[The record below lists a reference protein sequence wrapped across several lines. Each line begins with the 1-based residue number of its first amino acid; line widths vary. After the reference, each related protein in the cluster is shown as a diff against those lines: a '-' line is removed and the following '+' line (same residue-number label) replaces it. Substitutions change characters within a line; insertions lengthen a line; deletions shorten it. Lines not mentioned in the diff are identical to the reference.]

1 MKKMFCIDI
10 DGTLLKS
17 NGTISDNTVSI
28 IKKLKGQGHEI
39 VLCSARSRNAAI
51 GICKLIDT
59 SKYVI
64 SSNGAEI
71 YDYHSSNII
80 KTNAIDKA
88 TCIDLWNICNSSGF
102 KISYAVNDIEYVNT
116 PFWEGQ
122 ITIDDINC
130 IDLEL
135 VKSIMIVF
143 DNYDDGIRL
152 FERIKSSD
160 IVKSCCNKI
169 EKDDC
174 GYWFNVLDKNTSKG
188 LAVEELSNLLSISKN
203 NIVSFGND
211 YNDISM
217 FKISAEGC
225 AVSNSDLSLKQIATK
240 IILSNDEDGVAN
252 YILDNYLN
260 M

>member
-17 NGTISDNTVSI
+17 NGTISYNTVSI
-28 IKKLKGQGHEI
+28 IKKLKEQGHEI

-51 GICKLIDT
+51 SICKLIDT

-71 YDYHSSNII
+71 YDYYNNDVI
-80 KTNAIDKA
+80 KINTIDKDI
-88 TCIDLWNICNSSGF
+88 CVDLWNICNKSGF
-102 KISYAVNDIEYVNT
+102 KISYAVNDVEYVNI
-116 PFWEGQ
+116 PFCKNQ
-122 ITIDDINC
+122 ITVDDINY
-130 IDLEL
+130 IDLES

-143 DNYDDGIRL
+143 DNYDAGMRL
-152 FERIKSSD
+152 FEKIKSSAV
-160 IVKSCCNKI
+160 VKSCCNKI

-188 LAVEELSNLLSISKN
+188 LAVEKLSNLLNISRN

-217 FKISAEGC
+217 FNISADGC